1 MYYCILQPYSHLD
14 GLDQIDISGPRFIL
28 FLCYWSTKEI
38 FSCHDKCYI
47 NALFSIIE
55 LLLLLTQLDIFNII
69 EVEIKS
75 PLTHKIMILYGNTH
89 SHDIYTT
96 YYILTILPITYNFDV
111 QLSHPFEYAFKNLIY
126 KIILSVLYV
135 LTFENN
141 E

>member
-1 MYYCILQPYSHLD
+1 
-14 GLDQIDISGPRFIL
+14 
-28 FLCYWSTKEI
+28 
-38 FSCHDKCYI
+38 
-47 NALFSIIE
+47 
-55 LLLLLTQLDIFNII
+55 
-69 EVEIKS
+69 
-75 PLTHKIMILYGNTH
+75 MILYGNTH